1 MARPRKPQVTVG
13 QVPFRTKQY
22 SPVLA
27 KARAKSTASRRIEAI
42 ADKLF
47 HALEAAGARVE
58 GNAESAAAFFDAE
71 PIEFEVVEKLRQV
84 RVPPSEWDLRLGTT
98 VGKRGYA
105 VGLEPTGTLV
115 VKVDAYSLPIKR
127 EWVDTS
133 KSPLE
138 AQIPDIVEAMR
149 TASIWL
155 HERREEDRAAAQRRE
170 EKRQAYLAERES
182 EEREGERWRRF
193 IAAARSHE
201 DYTIA
206 RNFVL
211 ALRGGTADTSLVV
224 DGRSLEAW
232 LRWAE
237 ARADELDPL
246 ANGIEAFF
254 ASLSSGN

>member
-1 MARPRKPQVTVG
+1 MARPRKPQVTVR
-13 QVPFRTKQY
+13 QDPFRTKQY

-27 KARAKSTASRRIEAI
+27 KARAKSTASRRLEAI

-47 HALEAAGARVE
+47 HALGAAGARVE

-84 RVPPSEWDLRLGTT
+84 RVPPSDWDLRLGTT
-98 VGKRGYA
+98 VGRRGYA
-105 VGLEPTGTLV
+105 VELEPTGILV
-115 VKVDAYSLPIKR
+115 VKLDGYPPGKR

-149 TASIWL
+149 TASIWF

-170 EKRQAYLAERES
+170 EKRQAYLAEREI

-211 ALRGGTADTSLVV
+211 ALRGRTADTSLVV

-237 ARADELDPL
+237 ARADALDPL